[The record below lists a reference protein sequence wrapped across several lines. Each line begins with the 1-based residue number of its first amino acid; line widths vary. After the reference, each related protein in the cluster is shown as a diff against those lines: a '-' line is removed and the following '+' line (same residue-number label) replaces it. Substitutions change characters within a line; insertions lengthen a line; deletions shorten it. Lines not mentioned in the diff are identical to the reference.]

1 MIYLMLYIIFIEIM
15 MLKKSYRLLKIV
27 IDMLKKICECEGVRE
42 GLLGWLY
49 VFMLRGLCI

>member
-1 MIYLMLYIIFIEIM
+1 MLYIIIIEIM

-27 IDMLKKICECEGVRE
+27 IDMLNKICECEGVRE